1 MKQAKLING
10 LLWVVNIL
18 LIVGIAV
25 YAWTYLLDSKAEDL
39 VDLEE
44 ISNYDPYGGSKERPT
59 NYSVI
64 ASVANP
70 LTPKTKGGDP
80 PPPVAAF
87 QATLIGTF
95 PPEFVFLKIGNDET
109 LAEKGQKIMVK
120 GAEVLRGWKLVQCT
134 RESAIFSDGSRTQ
147 ELKITVPSIGTGG
160 PIAGAG
166 GDSRGEK
173 YDPSK
178 FKTRKIHS
186 SASREVW
193 LMDPNEINW
202 AMQNFQSEMEKNV
215 TVSPTS
221 NGLRITSINT
231 GSIGISRGLKSND
244 VIRSVNGHAM
254 KSLQDIKKMQDDPRN
269 QRRRSMTIVVQ
280 RSGRNMV
287 LEYRAQPSSGDR

>member
-25 YAWTYLLDSKAEDL
+25 YAWTYLLDSQAKNL

-44 ISNYDPYGGSKERPT
+44 IDDYHSNGIVIRPPD
-59 NYSVI
+59 YKVI
-64 ASVANP
+64 YSVANP
-70 LTPKTKGGDP
+70 LTPKTKIVDP
-80 PPPVAAF
+80 GPSVAAF

-95 PPEFVFLKIGNDET
+95 PPDFVFIKIGNDET
-109 LAEKGQKIMVK
+109 LAEKGEKIMVK
-120 GAEVLRGWKLVQCT
+120 GAEVLRGWTLTECY
-134 RESAIFSDGSRTQ
+134 RERAVFSDGSRTQ
-147 ELKITVPSIGTGG
+147 ELKLSVPTIGSGG
-160 PIAGAG
+160 PIAGG
-166 GDSRGEK
+166 GRKGET

-221 NGLRITSINT
+221 NGLRITSINS
-231 GSIGISRGLKSND
+231 GSTGISRGFKLDD
-244 VIRSVNGHAM
+244 VIRSVNGHSM

-287 LEYRAQPSSGDR
+287 LEYRSQPSSGDR

>member
-10 LLWVVNIL
+10 LLWVANIL
-18 LIVGIAV
+18 LIVGLFV
-25 YAWTYLLDSKAEDL
+25 YGWTFFWSDNHVKDL
-39 VDLEE
+39 VALEE
-44 ISNYDPYGGSKERPT
+44 IDDYYTGGPTSRPPD
-59 NYSVI
+59 YRVI

-70 LTPKTKGGDP
+70 LTPKTK
-80 PPPVAAF
+80 PVANTPVAAAF

-95 PPEFVFLKIGNDET
+95 PPDFVFLKIGNDET
-109 LAEKGQKIMVK
+109 LAEKGEKIMVK
-120 GAEVLRGWKLVQCT
+120 GAEVLRGWKLTECY
-134 RESAIFSDGSRTQ
+134 RERAVFSDGKRSQ
-147 ELKITVPSIGTGG
+147 ELKLSVPTIGSGG
-160 PIAGAG
+160 PIAVG
-166 GDSRGEK
+166 GGRKGET

-221 NGLRITSINT
+221 NGLRITSINS

-244 VIRSVNGHAM
+244 VIRSVNGHSM

-287 LEYRAQPSSGDR
+287 LEYRSQPSSGDR

>member
-1 MKQAKLING
+1 MKQAKLVNG
-10 LLWVVNIL
+10 LLWMVNIL

-25 YAWTYLLDSKAEDL
+25 YAWTYLLDSNAEDL
-39 VDLEE
+39 VALEE
-44 ISNYDPYGGSKERPT
+44 IDDYYTQTNVPRSP

-64 ASVANP
+64 YSVANP

-95 PPEFVFLKIGNDET
+95 PPNFVFLKIGNDET
-109 LAEKGQKIMVK
+109 LAEKGKKIMVK
-120 GAEVLRGWKLVQCT
+120 EAEVLRGWTLTECY
-134 RESAIFSDGSRTQ
+134 RERAIFSDGSRTQ
-147 ELKITVPSIGTGG
+147 ELKLSVPTIGSGG
-160 PIAGAG
+160 PIAGG
-166 GDSRGEK
+166 GGGRKGEA

-244 VIRSVNGHAM
+244 VIRSVNGHSM

-287 LEYRAQPSSGDR
+287 LEYRSQPSSGDR